1 MSYDWLFNMKV
12 PPFFESFLDKKL
24 WCSFPLHFWC
34 SFPLHFF
41 LGIGLPSRKSLFQLQ
56 AEQILC
62 VQKMAAQCTDGKLV
76 STSFNSLFLF
86 GLKLLILKCY

>member
-1 MSYDWLFNMKV
+1 MYLR
-12 PPFFESFLDKKL
+12 FFESFLDKKL
-24 WCSFPLHFWC
+24 WC

-56 AEQILC
+56 AERILC

-86 GLKLLILKCY
+86 GLKLLILKCYYVQPQVAHHKFNGI